1 MAGGVASLGPLYQQ
15 RVHVPPT
22 TFDRKHPRAAQS
34 SWKADGVW
42 PAIVPLNRALASV
55 TLRPASFTASLFQ
68 GIQTIRRSI
77 SSFHDCCGQTRPHQK
92 VPLNQDPPQLPFGFF
107 D

>member
-34 SWKADGVW
+34 SWKADGCHSPSCQGGHGRCLSRHRVQSGQAEKAW
-42 PAIVPLNRALASV
+42 EMTISATRTMWLARA
-55 TLRPASFTASLFQ
+55 
-68 GIQTIRRSI
+68 
-77 SSFHDCCGQTRPHQK
+77 H
-92 VPLNQDPPQLPFGFF
+92 
-107 D
+107 